1 MILTTRVPRTLQASM
16 PTLWLRMVFGIEMRW
31 HLEIFFSIG
40 YTVLSL
46 TCIIYLRMSSY
57 DKSVSRYA
65 SPASCIFK
73 TMFDSVV
80 QASQHY

>member
-46 TCIIYLRMSSY
+46 TLYIY
-57 DKSVSRYA
+57 SRYA